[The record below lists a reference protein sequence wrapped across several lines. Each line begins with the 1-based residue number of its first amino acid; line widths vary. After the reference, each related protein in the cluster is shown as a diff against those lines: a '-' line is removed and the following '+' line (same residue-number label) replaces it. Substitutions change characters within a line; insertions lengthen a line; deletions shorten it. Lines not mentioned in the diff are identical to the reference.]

1 MTNQPALPI
10 IAIIA
15 GEMCFAI
22 MGALIKYMS
31 SELSTETIVF
41 FRNSLALVI
50 IIPLILQK
58 LGASGFKSQQ
68 MHLHLLRG
76 TIGVAA
82 MSCFFY
88 ILGRMHFTE
97 AILLKL
103 CTPFFIPLIALAW
116 LREKSSAT
124 TWFAIFLGF
133 VGVAIISEPKMQGG
147 VEDTFGE
154 LSLVGIGLIGACLA
168 GLAKVTIRKMG
179 DSEPAL
185 RTVFYFGLFA
195 SLASLPFAINAWT
208 QPDATQ
214 WLLLFSLAAIATIGQ
229 LLVTYAYKRA
239 AAGKIGQY
247 TYTSLIFTAAIGWA
261 FWGEVITLAILLG
274 SSCIIIAGIINLKS
288 K

>member
-1 MTNQPALPI
+1 MTRQQALPI
-10 IAIIA
+10 LAIIA

-31 SELSTETIVF
+31 ADLSTETIVF

-50 IIPLILQK
+50 IVPMILHK
-58 LGASGFKSQQ
+58 LGPSGFKSHQ

-116 LREKSSAT
+116 LKERSSAT
-124 TWFAIFLGF
+124 TWFSIFLGF
-133 VGVAIISEPKMQGG
+133 IGVAIISEPKMQGG
-147 VEDTFGE
+147 VEQSYSE

-179 DSEPAL
+179 GAEPAL
-185 RTVFYFGLFA
+185 RTVFYFGVFA
-195 SLASLPFAINAWT
+195 SLASLPFAANNWT
-208 QPDATQ
+208 QPNTEQ
-214 WLLLFSLAAIATIGQ
+214 WLLLAALATIATIGQ
-229 LLVTYAYKRA
+229 LLVTFAYKRA
-239 AAGKIGQY
+239 AAGKVGQY

-261 FWGEVITLAILLG
+261 FWGELITLAIFLG

>member
-1 MTNQPALPI
+1 MTQQQALPI
-10 IAIIA
+10 VAIIA

-31 SELSTETIVF
+31 TDLSTETIVF

-50 IIPLILQK
+50 IVPMILHK
-58 LGASGFKSQQ
+58 FGPVGFKSNQ

-88 ILGRMHFTE
+88 VLGRMHFTE

-103 CTPFFIPLIALAW
+103 CTPFFIPLIAMVW
-116 LREKSSAT
+116 LKEKSSAT
-124 TWFAIFLGF
+124 TWFSILLGF
-133 VGVAIISEPKMQGG
+133 VGVAIISEPKMQG
-147 VEDTFGE
+147 ELEQRFNE

-168 GLAKVTIRKMG
+168 GLAKVTIRRMG
-179 DSEPAL
+179 GTEPAL

-195 SLASLPFAINAWT
+195 SLASLPFAANTWT
-208 QPDATQ
+208 QPNLEQ
-214 WLLLFSLAAIATIGQ
+214 WLLLSMLAIVATIGQ
-229 LLVTYAYKRA
+229 LLVTFAYKRA
-239 AAGKIGQY
+239 AAGKVGQY
-247 TYTSLIFTAAIGWA
+247 TYTSIIFTAAIGWA
-261 FWGEVITLAILLG
+261 FWGEVITLAIFLG
-274 SSCIIIAGIINLKS
+274 SSCIIIAGIINVKS

>member
-41 FRNSLALVI
+41 FRNSLALII

-58 LGASGFKSQQ
+58 LGPSGFRSQQ

-116 LREKSSAT
+116 LRERSSAT

-133 VGVAIISEPKMQGG
+133 IGVAIISEPKMQGNL
-147 VEDTFGE
+147 EDSFGE

-168 GLAKVTIRKMG
+168 GLAKVTIRRMG

-195 SLASLPFAINAWT
+195 SLASLPFAANAWT
-208 QPDATQ
+208 QPDLTQ
-214 WLLLFSLAAIATIGQ
+214 WLLLFALASIATIGQ

-261 FWGEVITLAILLG
+261 FWGEIITLAIFLG